1 MSESQQPLTSYQ
13 RDALAGIRSRMHTG
27 AFHTILCHGVT
38 GSGKTRLYLDA
49 IEDTLAAG
57 RGAIVLVPEISLTPQ
72 TVRRFRARFG
82 EKVAVLHSQLSAGER
97 FDAWRYLRNGSKT
110 VAVGPRS
117 AVFAP
122 IPNVG
127 LIVVD
132 EEHDT
137 SYKQEDPDPRYNAR
151 DVAIVRA
158 QQACIVVLLGS
169 ATPSL
174 ESMENVRKGK
184 FSYLRLPERVDAKP
198 LPEVQLVDMRKE
210 RATGN
215 WSSLSRVLRG
225 ALATCLAEGEQV
237 VILQNR
243 RGFSTVVQCSECGVI
258 VECQNCKVS
267 MTFHQPENRLKCHY
281 CGELL
286 KIPQVCPTCKAKA
299 LRYTGTGTQKVQE
312 ELLRSHPDCALL
324 RMDQDTTRGRNAHHK
339 LLEQF
344 RQRQASVLLGTQM
357 VAKGLD
363 FPNVTLVGV
372 ISADIGLD
380 FPDFRAAERTFQ
392 LLTQVAGRTGRGDK
406 PGYVIVQTSRP
417 EDPVIQAASRHDVDG
432 FVATELE
439 KRRDLEYPP
448 FGRLV
453 LLQLRGIDNDAV
465 RTNAEALAAFAT
477 NRAGDLIEVLG
488 PTEAPIPRIKKHWRW
503 QVLLKGTS
511 SSHLRSVAKTVQRF
525 HEKRR
530 ERAVQLSI
538 DVDPI
543 TML

>member
-1 MSESQQPLTSYQ
+1 
-13 RDALAGIRSRMHTG
+13 
-27 AFHTILCHGVT
+27 
-38 GSGKTRLYLDA
+38 
-49 IEDTLAAG
+49 
-57 RGAIVLVPEISLTPQ
+57 
-72 TVRRFRARFG
+72 
-82 EKVAVLHSQLSAGER
+82 
-97 FDAWRYLRNGSKT
+97 
-110 VAVGPRS
+110 
-117 AVFAP
+117 
-122 IPNVG
+122 
-127 LIVVD
+127 
-132 EEHDT
+132 
-137 SYKQEDPDPRYNAR
+137 
-151 DVAIVRA
+151 
-158 QQACIVVLLGS
+158 
-169 ATPSL
+169 
-174 ESMENVRKGK
+174 
-184 FSYLRLPERVDAKP
+184 
-198 LPEVQLVDMRKE
+198 
-210 RATGN
+210 
-215 WSSLSRVLRG
+215 
-225 ALATCLAEGEQV
+225 
-237 VILQNR
+237 
-243 RGFSTVVQCSECGVI
+243 
-258 VECQNCKVS
+258 
-267 MTFHQPENRLKCHY
+267 
-281 CGELL
+281 
-286 KIPQVCPTCKAKA
+286 
-299 LRYTGTGTQKVQE
+299 
-312 ELLRSHPDCALL
+312 
-324 RMDQDTTRGRNAHHK
+324 MDQDTTRGRNAHHK